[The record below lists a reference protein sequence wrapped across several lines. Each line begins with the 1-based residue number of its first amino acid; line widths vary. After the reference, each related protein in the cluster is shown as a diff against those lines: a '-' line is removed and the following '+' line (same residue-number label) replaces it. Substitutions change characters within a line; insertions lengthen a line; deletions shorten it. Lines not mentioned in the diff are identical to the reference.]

1 MNAEQ
6 ALEQL
11 DRVDREGGRRDA
23 ADVLRR
29 GDRDRP
35 AAPIVPRG
43 TNPLGALDFPAVM
56 SNISYLDGVS
66 GGNMFAITAEGAKK
80 IAAKMMGGELE
91 DDGNEVPELALS
103 AVGEAANQ
111 MLAAAAAATAKVL
124 GEEVEIDPPQTRVV
138 TDAEEAMADQPMT
151 QHVTSVSF
159 SVLGEP
165 CRLVQLVP
173 QSFVVKMQ
181 FALQERAGEID
192 PADAA
197 ARRRMPARAC
207 ACTGD
212 WLRESKLRLSVEL
225 GRAQMPAS
233 KSVGLPHGSI
243 VELNR
248 QADEPVDL
256 LRERRAVRARAAAAR
271 GRHRLGRPH
280 RKLPQR
286 AGRRGRHSHCKPK
299 LNPRTKRRSIQW
311 LEYLSSTTPCSCGRS
326 SRTPSTRAAM
336 K

>member
-1 MNAEQ
+1 MNAEHALDQLTESTAQ
-6 ALEQL
+6 AVAETLQMFCG
-11 DRVDREGGRRDA
+11 EGVEMTGSN
-23 ADVLRR
+23 
-29 GDRDRP
+29 
-35 AAPIVPRG
+35 IVPRG

-66 GGNMFAITAEGAKK
+66 GGNIFAITAEGAKK
-80 IAAKMMGGELE
+80 IAATMMGGELE
-91 DDGNEVPELALS
+91 EDGNDIPELALS

-124 GEEVEIDPPQTRVV
+124 GEEVEIDPPQTRIV
-138 TDAEEAMADQPMT
+138 TDAETAMADQPMT

-173 QSFVVKMQ
+173 QSFIVKMQ

-197 ARRRMPARAC
+197 EGTHDAERPVN
-207 ACTGD
+207 GD
-212 WLRESKLRLSVEL
+212 WLRESKLKLSVEL
-225 GRAQMPAS
+225 GRAQMHAS
-233 KSVGLPHGSI
+233 KAVGLPPGAI

-256 LRERRAVRARAAAAR
+256 FVNGAPFAR
-271 GRHRLGRPH
+271 GRLLLVGGTDWAVRIESFHN
-280 RKLPQR
+280 
-286 AGRRGRHSHCKPK
+286 AS
-299 LNPRTKRRSIQW
+299 
-311 LEYLSSTTPCSCGRS
+311 
-326 SRTPSTRAAM
+326 AAEADDPAQIPATAS
-336 K
+336 

>member
-1 MNAEQ
+1 MNADQ
-6 ALEQL
+6 ALEHLTEQTAQAV
-11 DRVDREGGRRDA
+11 VDTLQMFCGEEITIAGST
-23 ADVLRR
+23 V
-29 GDRDRP
+29 
-35 AAPIVPRG
+35 VPRG
-43 TNPLGALDFPAVM
+43 TNPLGALEFPAVVAG
-56 SNISYLDGVS
+56 IQYLDGVS
-66 GGNMFAITAEGAKK
+66 GGNLFAITAEGAKK
-80 IAAKMMGGELE
+80 IAAQMMGGELE

-124 GEEVEIDPPQTRVV
+124 GEEVEIDPPQIKVV
-138 TDAEEAMADQPMT
+138 ADAEEAMADQPMT

-165 CRLVQLVP
+165 CRLVQLIP
-173 QSFVVKMQ
+173 QSFIVKMQ

-197 ARRRMPARAC
+197 AGAGADVPGAFVRG
-207 ACTGD
+207 TSGD

-233 KSVGLPHGSI
+233 RAVTLPSGSI

-256 LRERRAVRARAAAAR
+256 FVNGAPFAKGRLLLVGGTDWAVRIESF
-271 GRHRLGRPH
+271 H
-280 RKLPQR
+280 
-286 AGRRGRHSHCKPK
+286 
-299 LNPRTKRRSIQW
+299 N
-311 LEYLSSTTPCSCGRS
+311 SSPS
-326 SRTPSTRAAM
+326 SDEDVPEPATATQS
-336 K
+336 